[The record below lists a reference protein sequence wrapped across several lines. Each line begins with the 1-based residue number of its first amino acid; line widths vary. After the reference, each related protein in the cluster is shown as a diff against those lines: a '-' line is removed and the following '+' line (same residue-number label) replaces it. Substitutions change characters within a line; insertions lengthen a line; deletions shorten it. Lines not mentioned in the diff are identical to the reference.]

1 MVEWRDEKIPFSSTV
16 VGQHNV
22 LNLTS
27 CILYLLAEGF
37 DVAKIQKAA
46 REMGMV
52 KRRQEVRGKY
62 KGMTVIDDFAH
73 HPRAITV
80 TLDAIRARFPK
91 KKLITIFEPISATA
105 RSSIFQNE
113 FRDSLAASDKV
124 IIAKQDLATTALGG
138 TDLDGEKLAREI
150 SGKGSQSVCVKA
162 LPELRKFIDEYAEE
176 NAVLLILSNRTCL
189 GLWESDFVQ
198 ALKA

>member
-1 MVEWRDEKIPFSSTV
+1 PFTSSV
-16 VGQHNV
+16 VGEHNV

-27 CILYLLAEGF
+27 CLIFLLAEGF
-37 DVAKIQKAA
+37 EVAKVQKAA
-46 REMGMV
+46 REMQMV

-62 KGMTVIDDFAH
+62 KNMTVIDDFAH

-80 TLDAIRARFPK
+80 TMDAIRARFPNK
-91 KKLITIFEPISATA
+91 KIITIFEPISATA

-124 IIAKQDLATTALGG
+124 IIAKPDLPTTALGG
-138 TDLDGEKLAREI
+138 TDLDGEKLAQEI
-150 SGKGSQSVCVKA
+150 SGKGKPSVCVKV
-162 LPELRKFIDEYAEE
+162 LPDLRKTIDAYAED

>member
-1 MVEWRDEKIPFSSTV
+1 MLNRFVFHKCQGRST
-16 VGQHNV
+16 
-22 LNLTS
+22 
-27 CILYLLAEGF
+27 A
-37 DVAKIQKAA
+37 DA
-46 REMGMV
+46 
-52 KRRQEVRGKY
+52 
-62 KGMTVIDDFAH
+62 VICSES
-73 HPRAITV
+73 RAIGSN
-80 TLDAIRARFPK
+80 RFPK
-91 KKLITIFEPISATA
+91 KKIITIFEPISATA

-150 SGKGSQSVCVKA
+150 SGKGSPSVCVKA
-162 LPELRKFIDEYAEE
+162 LPDLRKLIDEYAED